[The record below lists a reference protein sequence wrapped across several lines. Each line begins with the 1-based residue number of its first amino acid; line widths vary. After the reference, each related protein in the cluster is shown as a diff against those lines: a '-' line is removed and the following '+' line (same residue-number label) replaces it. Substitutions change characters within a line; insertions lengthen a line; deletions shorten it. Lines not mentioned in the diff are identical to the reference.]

1 MFKNHDANFFKTS
14 DNEQIF
20 YAKNFAMIDPK
31 KPILVFNYG
40 LVCSNHHWK
49 FQTEFFDKQDYQI
62 LTHDYRGHF
71 QSTGGH
77 DINKITFPQ
86 MSKDVADLCA
96 FLGIEK
102 AIMLG
107 HSMGVNICLQLAK
120 DYPQLVS
127 GMVLISGTFINV
139 KDIMFD
145 SNLMEFIAPFAGL
158 GQKKYPEL
166 FNSLWSKGGM
176 NPIFREIIHATG
188 FNRGKVSKEFIEIY
202 LNRVGQLGPE
212 IFFQL
217 FNEMTKQ
224 NITGSLESMKMPALV
239 IGGYK
244 DNVIPNHLQRTL
256 ASLLP
261 NSETYFFK
269 DGSHVPQADYPEM
282 INERIELFIK
292 QQFGKLLFNQGNL

>member
-1 MFKNHDANFFKTS
+1 MFKINEANFFKTS

-20 YAKNFAMIDPK
+20 YAKNFKELDGT
-31 KPILVFNYG
+31 KPVLVLNYG

-49 FQTEFFDKQDYQI
+49 FQIEHFDKQGYQI

-71 QSTGGH
+71 QSSGANN
-77 DINKITFPQ
+77 IKMITFPQ
-86 MSKDVADLCA
+86 MAKDVADLCR
-96 FLGIEK
+96 FLGINK

-120 DYPQLVS
+120 DYPDLVQ

-139 KDIMFD
+139 KDVMFD
-145 SNLMEFIAPFAGL
+145 SNLMEFIAPIANLGL
-158 GQKKYPEL
+158 EKYPEV
-166 FNSLWSKGGM
+166 FKKVWSASGL
-176 NPIFREIIHATG
+176 NPVVREIIHSTG

-202 LNRVGQLGPE
+202 LNRVGQLGAE
-212 IFFQL
+212 VFFQL

-224 NITGSLESMKMPALV
+224 NITGSLEKMKMPSLV
-239 IGGYK
+239 IGGQK

-261 NSETYFFK
+261 NSETYFLVN
-269 DGSHVPQADYPEM
+269 GSHVPQADFPEM
-282 INERIELFIK
+282 INERIELFIN
-292 QQFGKLLFNQGNL
+292 QKLI